1 MNRLVTLTYQF
12 YRPILL
18 WNWIFSICGVIFL
31 IKNGFSAIG
40 MSFLIKFTG
49 YGSSLGYQYFMANK
63 SYFYF
68 RNAGYS
74 VRRMYAY
81 VFSVDIL
88 IYIVLIVLYSLLPD
102 GLFHSKG

>member
-12 YRPILL
+12 YRPIWL
-18 WNWIFSICGVIFL
+18 WNLIFSVCGVIFL

-40 MSFLIKFTG
+40 MSLLIKFTG

-74 VRRMYAY
+74 VRRMYTYA
-81 VFSVDIL
+81 FSVDML
-88 IYIVLIVLYSLLPD
+88 IYIVLMVLYSLLPD
-102 GLFHSKG
+102 GLLNAKG